1 MPPMDVR
8 RAPLN
13 ERARRPT
20 ACCRAL
26 ERGAIARGQAVH
38 PQEQHGPDDGQHDA
52 PQREAVQAGTS
63 DQVAEEATDE
73 SPDDPDQ
80 HRDDDA
86 TRILPGHE
94 RLGDRTSDQS
104 EHDPSEDSHSTASD
118 GVSGRQCALLSQRA
132 YQLRSRASGSRA
144 GELCGALEFAMA
156 ATLSPHA
163 ADDDL
168 TAKRYDR
175 RLVRRLLVYVRP
187 YKRLVAGALI
197 LLMTDGLLQL
207 IGPILTQRVIDVA
220 LPTRDA
226 GMAGRS
232 ALLYAASL
240 VLAFGCSYGETM
252 LPALL
257 GQRVMRDLR
266 QQLFVHVQ
274 RLPIVFYDR
283 TPVGRLVTRVTSD
296 VESLNELFTAGVVAG
311 LGDLFTLLAIAV
323 MMVVIDWRL
332 ALAAFAV
339 IPLVY
344 LTSHLFQSRVRIAYR
359 DIRTR
364 LARIN
369 AYLQERITGIRVV
382 QLFGREAG
390 ETQRFATLNRA
401 HLDANL
407 RSITIYALYFPAIEF
422 LTSVA
427 LAVLLVA
434 GAQRVG
440 VGSLSVGVVA
450 AFLQLL
456 RRFYQPLQDLADKFN
471 TLQQAMAASE
481 RIFLLLDTEPAV
493 VPLAADRETVP
504 VLHAAPV
511 DGAAEVP
518 RGVTIAFEDVWF
530 HYGERWSTPV
540 WVLRGVSFTTRPG
553 ETVALVGHT
562 GAGKTTIVN
571 LLLRFYEPQRGRIT
585 ANGVDVRDLPLD
597 EWRRLIGYVQ
607 QDIFLFAADVRANV
621 RLDAPLDDAAVM
633 AAAAR
638 VGADRVIAR
647 LPSGLDRV
655 LGERGASVSVGERQ
669 LLSFARALA
678 ADPAVLVL
686 DEATSAVDSEAE
698 AEIQRGLAGL
708 VRGRTTIAIA
718 HPLSTIVAAEESLVL
733 LHGEPRA
740 RGTHAQLRARGGLY
754 ERLYR
759 LQAGE
764 GPEPDVRAVTL
775 ASLPSGG

>member
-1 MPPMDVR
+1 
-8 RAPLN
+8 
-13 ERARRPT
+13 
-20 ACCRAL
+20 
-26 ERGAIARGQAVH
+26 
-38 PQEQHGPDDGQHDA
+38 
-52 PQREAVQAGTS
+52 
-63 DQVAEEATDE
+63 
-73 SPDDPDQ
+73 
-80 HRDDDA
+80 
-86 TRILPGHE
+86 
-94 RLGDRTSDQS
+94 
-104 EHDPSEDSHSTASD
+104 
-118 GVSGRQCALLSQRA
+118 
-132 YQLRSRASGSRA
+132 
-144 GELCGALEFAMA
+144 MA

-163 ADDDL
+163 ADEDGSV
-168 TAKRYDR
+168 KRYDP

-187 YKRLVAGALI
+187 HKRLVAGALV
-197 LLMTDGLLQL
+197 LLMTEGLLQL
-207 IGPILTQRVIDVA
+207 VGPLLTQRVIDVA
-220 LPTRDA
+220 LPMRD
-226 GMAGRS
+226 GRMAVQA
-232 ALLYAASL
+232 ALLYTGSL
-240 VLAFGCSYGETM
+240 LLGFVCSYGETM
-252 LPALL
+252 LTALL

-266 QQLFVHVQ
+266 QQLFQHVQ
-274 RLPIVFYDR
+274 RLSIAFYDR

-323 MMVVIDWRL
+323 MMLVTDWRL
-332 ALAAFAV
+332 ALAAVAV

-390 ETQRFATLNRA
+390 EARRFAALNKG

-434 GAQRVG
+434 GAHRVG
-440 VGSLSVGVVA
+440 IGALSVGVVA

-481 RIFLLLDTEPAV
+481 RIFLLLDTEPTLDAG
-493 VPLAADRETVP
+493 AADGRGPRLVSG
-504 VLHAAPV
+504 AP
-511 DGAAEVP
+511 
-518 RGVTIAFEDVWF
+518 VTIAFEDVWF
-530 HYGERWSTPV
+530 HYGEHDAGAPT
-540 WVLRGVSFTTRPG
+540 WVLRGVSFVARPG

-571 LLLRFYEPQRGRIT
+571 LLLRFYEPRRGRIT
-585 ANGVDVRDLPLD
+585 ANGIDIRELPLE

-607 QDIFLFAADVRANV
+607 QDIFLFAADVRANI
-621 RLDAPLDDAAVM
+621 RLDAPLDDAAVL
-633 AAAAR
+633 ASAAR
-638 VGADRVIAR
+638 VGADRVIGR
-647 LPSGLDRV
+647 LPSGLDQV
-655 LGERGASVSVGERQ
+655 LGERGSSVSVGERQ

-678 ADPAVLVL
+678 ADPAVLLL

-698 AEIQRGLAGL
+698 AEIQRGLAAL

-718 HPLSTIVAAEESLVL
+718 HRLSTIVGAEEILVL
-733 LHGEPRA
+733 HHGEVRE

-764 GPEPDVRAVTL
+764 GPPPDVSGVTL
-775 ASLPSGG
+775 ASIPGEG

>member
-1 MPPMDVR
+1 
-8 RAPLN
+8 
-13 ERARRPT
+13 
-20 ACCRAL
+20 
-26 ERGAIARGQAVH
+26 
-38 PQEQHGPDDGQHDA
+38 
-52 PQREAVQAGTS
+52 
-63 DQVAEEATDE
+63 
-73 SPDDPDQ
+73 
-80 HRDDDA
+80 
-86 TRILPGHE
+86 
-94 RLGDRTSDQS
+94 
-104 EHDPSEDSHSTASD
+104 
-118 GVSGRQCALLSQRA
+118 
-132 YQLRSRASGSRA
+132 
-144 GELCGALEFAMA
+144 MA

-163 ADDDL
+163 ADEDA

-175 RLVRRLLVYVRP
+175 RLVRRLLVFVRP
-187 YKRLVAGALI
+187 YKRLVAGALL
-197 LLMTDGLLQL
+197 LLMTEGLLQL
-207 IGPILTQRVIDVA
+207 VGPILTQRVIDVA
-220 LPTRDA
+220 LPARD
-226 GMAGRS
+226 GQMAVHA

-240 VLAFGCSYGETM
+240 AIAFVCSYGETM
-252 LPALL
+252 LTALL

-266 QQLFVHVQ
+266 QQLFEHVQ
-274 RLPIVFYDR
+274 RLSIAFYDR

-481 RIFLLLDTEPAV
+481 RIFLLLDTEPT
-493 VPLAADRETVP
+493 ADAGT
-504 VLHAAPV
+504 
-511 DGAAEVP
+511 AEGRVSLDRNTP
-518 RGVTIAFEDVWF
+518 VTIAFEDVWF
-530 HYGERWSTPV
+530 HYGERDVGAPA
-540 WVLRGVSFTTRPG
+540 WVLRRVSFVARPG

-585 ANGVDVRDLPLD
+585 ANGIDIRDLPLD
-597 EWRRLIGYVQ
+597 EWRRLISYVQ

-647 LPSGLDRV
+647 LPSGLDQV

-698 AEIQRGLAGL
+698 AEIQRGLAAL

-718 HPLSTIVAAEESLVL
+718 HRLSTIVAAEEILVL
-733 LHGEPRA
+733 HHGEVRE
-740 RGTHAQLRARGGLY
+740 RGTHARLRARGGLY

>member
-1 MPPMDVR
+1 
-8 RAPLN
+8 
-13 ERARRPT
+13 
-20 ACCRAL
+20 
-26 ERGAIARGQAVH
+26 
-38 PQEQHGPDDGQHDA
+38 
-52 PQREAVQAGTS
+52 
-63 DQVAEEATDE
+63 
-73 SPDDPDQ
+73 
-80 HRDDDA
+80 
-86 TRILPGHE
+86 
-94 RLGDRTSDQS
+94 
-104 EHDPSEDSHSTASD
+104 
-118 GVSGRQCALLSQRA
+118 
-132 YQLRSRASGSRA
+132 
-144 GELCGALEFAMA
+144 MA

-175 RLVRRLLVYVRP
+175 RLVRRLVVYVRP

-197 LLMTDGLLQL
+197 LLMTEGLLQL
-207 IGPILTQRVIDVA
+207 VGPILTQRVIDVA
-220 LPTRDA
+220 LPTHDA
-226 GMAGRS
+226 AMAGRA
-232 ALLYAASL
+232 ALLYAGSL
-240 VLAFGCSYGETM
+240 ILAFGCSYGETM
-252 LPALL
+252 LTALL

-266 QQLFVHVQ
+266 QQLFEHVQ
-274 RLPIVFYDR
+274 RLSIVFYDR

-323 MMVVIDWRL
+323 MMIVTDWRL
-332 ALAAFAV
+332 ALASFAV

-359 DIRTR
+359 EIRAR

-390 ETQRFATLNRA
+390 ETARFATLNQA

-422 LTSVA
+422 LTSLA
-427 LAVLLVA
+427 LAVVIVA

-440 VGSLSVGVVA
+440 AGTLTVGVVA
-450 AFLQLL
+450 LFLQLL

-481 RIFLLLDTEPAV
+481 RIFHLLDTPVATG
-493 VPLAADRETVP
+493 ATADATGTPRIA
-504 VLHAAPV
+504 HDAP
-511 DGAAEVP
+511 
-518 RGVTIAFEDVWF
+518 VTIAFEDVWF
-530 HYGERWSTPV
+530 HYGDAESGSEAPG
-540 WVLRGVSFTTRPG
+540 WVLRAVSFVARPG
-553 ETVALVGHT
+553 TTVALVGHT

-571 LLLRFYEPQRGRIT
+571 LLLRFYQPQRGRIT
-585 ANGVDVRDLPLD
+585 ANGIDIRDLPLD

-621 RLDAPLDDAAVM
+621 RLDAPLTDAEVM
-633 AAAAR
+633 RAAAR

-647 LPSGLDRV
+647 LPAGLDQV
-655 LGERGASVSVGERQ
+655 LGERGSSVSVGERQ

-698 AEIQRGLAGL
+698 AEIQGGLAVL
-708 VRGRTTIAIA
+708 MRGRTTIAIA
-718 HPLSTIVAAEESLVL
+718 HRLSTVVRAEEILVL
-733 LHGEPRA
+733 HHGEVRE

-764 GPEPDVRAVTL
+764 ARAEETSSAAL
-775 ASLPSGG
+775 ASLPGGG